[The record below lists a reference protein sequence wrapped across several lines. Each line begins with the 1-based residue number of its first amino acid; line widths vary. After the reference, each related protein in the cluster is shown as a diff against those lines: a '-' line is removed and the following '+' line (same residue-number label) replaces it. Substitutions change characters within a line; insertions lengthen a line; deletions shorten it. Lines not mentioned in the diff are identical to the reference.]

1 MRPIP
6 SAELAAFEDLVE
18 GALERGDERGLDIIG
33 YGEVTTVLALTS
45 SVGRRAVKRMPPF
58 DSTEQAAAYEE
69 LVARYLDALRAGG
82 LEPVETELQRVNRE
96 GGRVVVYCVQPSLA
110 PGDLAPAHVRELD
123 EDAACSCC
131 RRILDAIAGVVS
143 DRLAPDGQLSNWAFV
158 GERLLYLDVT
168 TPFMRDEQ
176 GREMLDWEHQLQA
189 LPAVVRPAVRRW
201 VAPHLL
207 DKYYTLRGQ
216 IVDLLGNLVKERL
229 EHLLAP
235 FMLLANERFRFDPP
249 IDEREVRRYYAGD
262 ARAYAFIQA
271 ARRADR
277 WWQRHVRRRVYP
289 YFLPPPIDRNV

>member
-6 SAELAAFEDLVE
+6 EDELAAFEDLVE
-18 GALERGDERGLDIIG
+18 SALERGDERGIDIIG
-33 YGEVTTVLALTS
+33 YGEVTTVLALDS

-58 DSTEQAAAYEE
+58 ASAAQAETYEN
-69 LVARYLDALRAGG
+69 LVRRYVEALRAGG
-82 LEPVETELQRVNRE
+82 LEPVETQLQRVERK

-110 PGDLAPAHVRELD
+110 PGELAPAYVRELD
-123 EDAACSCC
+123 EASARECC
-131 RRILDAIAGVVS
+131 ERIYDAIAGVVS
-143 DRLAPDGQLSNWAFV
+143 ERLAPDGQLSNWAFV

-176 GREMLDWEHQLQA
+176 GREMLDWEHQLRA
-189 LPAVVRPAVRRW
+189 LPALVRPPVRWW

-216 IVDLLGNLVKERL
+216 IVDLLGNLIKERL
-229 EHLLAP
+229 EHLLEPLIA
-235 FMLLANERFRFDPP
+235 LANERLHFDPP

-277 WWQRHVRRRVYP
+277 WWQRRVRRRVYP